1 MKSPASILPTRQ
13 PGPGP
18 IRPAT
23 PPPEPTFP
31 DDTLLEGLQRRIRAL
46 REDLRRPEEVISWVV
61 IGALTLGLIYSYW
74 PGLMNARA
82 SWDNPQ
88 YSHGWLVPVCSLALL
103 FWWRRPLGAV
113 PDSARL
119 AGLGLIAATFA
130 FRLVCAKYRII
141 TLDMYSFVP
150 ALAGVFL
157 LVGGWKML
165 RWAWAPIA
173 ALIFMYPLPDEA
185 TRYLLGPLQT
195 LATMV
200 STFAIQTL
208 GFDAFREGNKIVL
221 GETQVLGVV
230 DACSG
235 LRMLTIFVWLAL
247 MIVLVGGGE
256 WWENVLIMASAIPIA
271 LAVNAI
277 RITVTGI
284 MYTFSPETAE
294 KIFHDWAGY
303 FMMPLALLFL
313 FGLQQLLSWI
323 VVGEQVA
330 PVVVVPGRG
339 GPGRGPAVVSIPGAG
354 PKSRENP
361 ASAGGAPPPAPAGG
375 N

>member
-1 MKSPASILPTRQ
+1 MKSPSSILPPRQ
-13 PGPGP
+13 SSPGPV
-18 IRPAT
+18 RPAAEALD
-23 PPPEPTFP
+23 PSFP
-31 DDTLLEGLQRRIRAL
+31 DEPLFDGLRRRAHAL
-46 REDLRRPEEVISWVV
+46 REDLRKPEEALAWIVITV
-61 IGALTLGLIYSYW
+61 LTAGLIYSYW
-74 PGLMNARA
+74 PGLMNARS

-88 YSHGWLVPVCSLALL
+88 YSHGWIVPICSLALL
-103 FWWRRPLGAV
+103 FWWRRPIGPVA
-113 PDSARL
+113 DSARL
-119 AGLGLIAATFA
+119 AGLGLIAGTFA
-130 FRLVCAKYRII
+130 FRILCARYRII
-141 TLDMYSFVP
+141 TFDMYSLVP

-157 LVGGWKML
+157 LGGGWKTL

-195 LATMV
+195 LATVV

-208 GFDAFREGNKIVL
+208 GLDAYREGNKIVL
-221 GETQVLGVV
+221 GEAQVLGVV

-256 WWENVLIMASAIPIA
+256 WWENVAIMASAIPIA

-277 RITVTGI
+277 RITVTGV
-284 MYTFSPETAE
+284 MYTFNPAVAE

-313 FGLQQLLSWI
+313 FGFQQMMSRL
-323 VVGEQVA
+323 VVGEELA
-330 PVVVVPGRG
+330 PAVLAPTRQQ
-339 GPGRGPAVVSIPGAG
+339 GRGPAVVSAPGARGKFPEKPAAPGTAPGAG
-354 PKSRENP
+354 P
-361 ASAGGAPPPAPAGG
+361 AGG

>member
-13 PGPGP
+13 PGP
-18 IRPAT
+18 IRPAA
-23 PPPEPTFP
+23 PPPEPTHP
-31 DDTLLEGLQRRIRAL
+31 DETLVEGLQRRFAEL
-46 REDLRRPEEVISWVV
+46 RSDLRRPEEATSWAVIVV
-61 IGALTLGLIYSYW
+61 LTVGLVYSYW

-88 YSHGWLVPVCSLALL
+88 YSHGWLVPLCSLVLL
-103 FWWRRPLGAV
+103 FWWRRPFAAV
-113 PDSARL
+113 EDSARL
-119 AGLGLIAATFA
+119 AGLGIIAATFV
-130 FRLVCAKYRII
+130 FRLLCAKYRII

-157 LVGGWKML
+157 MVGGWRTF

-208 GFDAFREGNKIVL
+208 GIDAFREGNRIVL
-221 GETQVLGVV
+221 GESRVLGVV

-256 WWENVLIMASAIPIA
+256 WWENALIMASAIPIA

-277 RITVTGI
+277 RITATGV
-284 MYTFSPETAE
+284 MYTFSPEMAE
-294 KIFHDWAGY
+294 KLFHDWAGY

-313 FGLQQLLSWI
+313 FGLQQMLSWL
-323 VVGEQVA
+323 VVGEEVA
-330 PVVVVPGRG
+330 PAAVLPRT
-339 GPGRGPAVVSIPGAG
+339 PAGRGPAVVSVPGAR
-354 PKSRENP
+354 PKTRENP
-361 ASAGGAPPPAPAGG
+361 AGPQGSPPAAPAGG